1 MGMLHISLTLTIHR
15 RYKMETRYDYN
26 ESFGV
31 YYKWQLIANV
41 IFVGAI
47 VAVSFIAASFG
58 LTEETAVNTAV
69 LSGVALMIWA
79 YILGLKKMAYTWPTG
94 EGKPFWWGGLKVTFL
109 NFGLLGYRHTPVSQ
123 LPWKAVLTW
132 GMASALLSPTIIQ
145 LAVAGLYSQLLQVV
159 VTVIFLIPVII
170 LAMWGIGKLL
180 GAIFNRPQIAV

>member
-47 VAVSFIAASFG
+47 VAVSFIAASFDMA
-58 LTEETAVNTAV
+58 EEAAVNTAV
-69 LSGVALMIWA
+69 ISGAVLMLWA
-79 YILGLKKMAYTWPTG
+79 YIFGLKKMADTWPTG

-109 NFGLLGYRHTPVSQ
+109 NFGLLGYRHTPVNN
-123 LPWKAVLTW
+123 LPWRAVFTW
-132 GMASALLSPTIIQ
+132 GMASALLSPTLIQ
-145 LAVAGLYSQLLQVV
+145 LAVTGLYNQLLQSVV
-159 VTVIFLIPVII
+159 LVIFLIPTVI
-170 LAMWGIGKLL
+170 LAMWGIGKLF
-180 GAIFNRPQIAV
+180 GAIFNRPQVVA